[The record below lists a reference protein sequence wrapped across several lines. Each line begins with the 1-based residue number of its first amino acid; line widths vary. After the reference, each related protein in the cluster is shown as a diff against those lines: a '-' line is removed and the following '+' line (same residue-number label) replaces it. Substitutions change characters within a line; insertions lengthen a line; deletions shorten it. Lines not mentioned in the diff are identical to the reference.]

1 MSVSNEMQ
9 KNSNEYKNKASS
21 NTQLFLLLFKSYKLN
36 KYKKN
41 LTPFRS
47 TSISFLQNNYNI
59 IEEEKINIRFNCC
72 KQR

>member
-9 KNSNEYKNKASS
+9 NSNEYKYKASS

-36 KYKKN
+36 KYITKN

-47 TSISFLQNNYNI
+47 TSISSFFL
-59 IEEEKINIRFNCC
+59 FF
-72 KQR
+72 